1 MISVI
6 QLMTQFPENESM
18 YVCMYL
24 KEVKEWVTTT
34 LNWECKSSF
43 MVGHKKHSHYN
54 EELGDAVHCYPYC
67 FSFPVSWNH
76 CNKTEKR
83 NMNKTNKNED

>member
-1 MISVI
+1 
-6 QLMTQFPENESM
+6 
-18 YVCMYL
+18 
-24 KEVKEWVTTT
+24 
-34 LNWECKSSF
+34 
-43 MVGHKKHSHYN
+43 MVGHKKHSYYN

-67 FSFPVSWNH
+67 FSFPVSWNR